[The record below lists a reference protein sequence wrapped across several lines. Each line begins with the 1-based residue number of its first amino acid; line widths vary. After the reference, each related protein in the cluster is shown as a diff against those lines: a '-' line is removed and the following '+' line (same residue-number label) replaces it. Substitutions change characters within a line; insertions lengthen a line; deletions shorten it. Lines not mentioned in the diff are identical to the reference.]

1 MYVLA
6 IYFEV
11 LIMHGLSIT
20 STIHVRCCGRC
31 SLMNLINIHMHAR
44 SKLIRIQM
52 RILLDVLF

>member
-31 SLMNLINIHMHAR
+31 SLVNLIDCR
-44 SKLIRIQM
+44 
-52 RILLDVLF
+52 